1 MFSRFLRHDRASRFS
16 PAGFAAGEGGL
27 LRSGQSAKQRLSARY
42 YAWVYALISVIA
54 WAGGL
59 YLLAQKHDEV
69 RVQIERRA
77 LDVARLS
84 AEQTRITLGNA
95 IAGVGALADRLRI
108 SDWWVVG
115 DAFSTAR
122 RPPLLARSLEQMEQG
137 SVVPIRFAIA
147 DRLGTVRVWGQG
159 LDAPLVNV
167 PPALLRVLQEEKAD
181 RLIIRLMPG
190 GYSDGSPWRLL
201 MAQRF
206 LLPDGTFGGVAL
218 AILDSMAA
226 RSVFDTVVLGPD
238 DRLLVVG
245 PDHQVIISRLGEK
258 PQAGVALSLMTP
270 ESSIAVGPLAVGDTA
285 PDGLAP
291 EEGNREKVALAFD
304 HLGKMR
310 LLAST
315 RIPALGM
322 VSVVDVNL
330 NDAMAEWR
338 KQTAW
343 AIGVSGALFLL
354 LTVAVFTMLRQMREI
369 AERNA
374 ALQETQDRLVTF
386 FEGAQEAIVVSERGY
401 ITDVNKAFERMTGL
415 HAEELCGVPLLS
427 LVHPNDVD
435 AAVASLAQEQGSPK
449 RLRARRADGS
459 WLALEV
465 QGQTFSSNTAVR
477 LSTAHDITHIVE
489 QESRLTAL
497 VQDLQRSNRDLEQF
511 AYVASHDL
519 QEPLRTI
526 ASYVGLLDRR
536 CRPALSDEGREF
548 MDYIVA
554 GALRMQALIRDLLSY
569 SRVGT
574 QGHAMEPKDAGLLV
588 AAAMESLSLTIAD
601 AKAEILVEDMPMV
614 IADQAQIS
622 RLFQN
627 LLSNALKYRHPDRLP
642 VVSITAEESDKGDNE
657 EGKEKAQWLFRVRDN
672 GIGIAPEFAEQ
683 VFVIFQRLHGIGH
696 YEGTGIGLAVARRI
710 VERHGGRIWINTDYQ
725 GDGTEVC
732 FTLDGVDY
740 EASALSAAL

>member
-1 MFSRFLRHDRASRFS
+1 
-16 PAGFAAGEGGL
+16 
-27 LRSGQSAKQRLSARY
+27 
-42 YAWVYALISVIA
+42 
-54 WAGGL
+54 
-59 YLLAQKHDEV
+59 
-69 RVQIERRA
+69 
-77 LDVARLS
+77 
-84 AEQTRITLGNA
+84 
-95 IAGVGALADRLRI
+95 
-108 SDWWVVG
+108 
-115 DAFSTAR
+115 
-122 RPPLLARSLEQMEQG
+122 
-137 SVVPIRFAIA
+137 
-147 DRLGTVRVWGQG
+147 
-159 LDAPLVNV
+159 
-167 PPALLRVLQEEKAD
+167 
-181 RLIIRLMPG
+181 MPG
-190 GYSDGSPWRLL
+190 GYSDGSPWHLL
-201 MAQRF
+201 MARRF
-206 LLPDGTFGGVAL
+206 LLPDGSFGGVAL

-238 DRLLVVG
+238 DRLVVVG

-258 PQAGVALSLMTP
+258 PQEVEAQSRIASETIMT
-270 ESSIAVGPLAVGDTA
+270 VGPFAVGDTA
-285 PDGLAP
+285 PDALTP
-291 EEGNREKVALAFD
+291 EDGSGEKVTLAFD
-304 HLGKMR
+304 HLGNMR

-415 HAEELCGVPLLS
+415 DADELYGVPLLS

-449 RLRARRADGS
+449 RLRTRRADGT

-465 QGQTFSSNTAVR
+465 QGQTFSSNSAVR

-536 CRPALSDEGREF
+536 CRAALTDEGREF

-574 QGHAMEPKDAGLLV
+574 QGHAMEPQDAGLLV

-601 AKAEILVEDMPMV
+601 AKAQISVGKMPMV

-642 VVSITAEESDKGDNE
+642 VVSITAEESEKGDSE
-657 EGKEKAQWLFRVRDN
+657 EGDQKPQWLFRVRDN

-683 VFVIFQRLHGIGH
+683 VFVIFQRLHGIGR

-710 VERHGGRIWINTDYQ
+710 VERHGGRIWISTDYH